1 MTATR
6 RTGLPPIATL
16 AVAAAVAAGI
26 VLRFTARSELWL
38 DEALSVNIARVPL
51 SDLVETLRQDGAP
64 PLYYALLHGW
74 MEIFG
79 EGNLATRSLAGVFS
93 VASLPLAWAAG
104 RRLGGRDIAV
114 ASLVLAATSPF
125 MILYATE
132 ARMYSLV
139 MLLVLAGYLAIQ
151 RAFDRPTVGRLALVG
166 LFSGLLALT
175 HYWSFYLLAAVVLT
189 LFVYARKRPDRR
201 VPSFRVIAGIASGAI
216 LFLPWLPHFLH
227 QSANTGTPWGTP
239 PGPIQVAVTT
249 LVDFGGGPFHEN
261 RVLSAVLAILVAMAV
276 FGRATDRHKIEL
288 DLRTRPGVRVEALIS
303 VLTLLIAVVGMYASN
318 SAYASRYTAVMYPL
332 FLIVA
337 AFGIRAFAD
346 RRVQAGLLAVAAL
359 AGLTHGLLRNSLGH
373 RTQAHEI
380 AAAIEEQGGQPGD
393 LVAYCPDQLGP
404 AVNRL
409 LPDGKYQEV
418 AFPEL
423 QRPELVNWVDYAE
436 RNRSVTARQ
445 FADRLLA
452 AAGDKTIWYVWAP
465 AYRTFGKRCE
475 RANSALAAARPAAK
489 TLVESELEFF
499 ERATVTRHPP
509 TPTPTPSP

>member
-1 MTATR
+1 MSATR
-6 RTGLPPIATL
+6 RTGLPPVATA

-26 VLRFTARSELWL
+26 VLRFTTRSELWL
-38 DEALSVNIARVPL
+38 DEALTVNIARVPL
-51 SDLVETLRQDGAP
+51 RDLVDTLRQDGAP
-64 PLYYALLHGW
+64 PLYYVLLHGW
-74 MEIFG
+74 MSIFG
-79 EGNLATRSLAGVFS
+79 EGNLGARSLAGVFS
-93 VASLPLAWAAG
+93 VGSLPLAWAAG

-139 MLLVLAGYLAIQ
+139 MLLVLAGYLAMQ
-151 RAFDRPTVGRLALVG
+151 RAFDRPTVGRLAVLG
-166 LFSGLLALT
+166 LLSGLLALT

-189 LFVYARKRPDRR
+189 LVVYARRR
-201 VPSFRVIAGIASGAI
+201 RERRTTAWRVIAGIASGAI
-216 LFLPWLPHFLH
+216 LFLPWLPHFLY

-261 RVLSAVLAILVAMAV
+261 RVLSACLAILVTMAV
-276 FGRATDRHKIEL
+276 FGRATDRFLIEL
-288 DLRTRPGVRVEALIS
+288 DLRTRQGVRVESLIS
-303 VLTLLIAVVGMYASN
+303 VLTLLIAVVGMYASQ
-318 SAYASRYTAVMYPL
+318 SAYASRYTSVMYPL

-359 AGLTHGLLRNSLGH
+359 AGITHGVLRNTLGD

-380 AAAIEEQGGQPGD
+380 AAAIEEQGGRPGD

-409 LPDGKYQEV
+409 LPDGKYEEV
-418 AFPEL
+418 AFPFL
-423 QRPELVNWVDYAE
+423 QRPELVNWVDYE
-436 RNRSVTARQ
+436 KRNQSVTPKR
-445 FADRLLA
+445 FANQLLA
-452 AAGDKTIWYVWAP
+452 KAGDNTVWYVWASG
-465 AYRTFGKRCE
+465 YRTFGKRCQ
-475 RANSALAAARPAAK
+475 RVNDALAATRPAAK
-489 TLVESELEFF
+489 TLVEADLDFF
-499 ERATVTRHPP
+499 ERSTVTRHPP
-509 TPTPTPSP
+509 AP